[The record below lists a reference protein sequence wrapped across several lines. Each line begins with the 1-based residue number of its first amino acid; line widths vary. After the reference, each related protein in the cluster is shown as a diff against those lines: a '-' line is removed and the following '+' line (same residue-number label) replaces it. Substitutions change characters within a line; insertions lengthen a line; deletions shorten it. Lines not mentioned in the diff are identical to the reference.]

1 MNKVKFEDASPNP
14 EYIIKSIAEQGYSL
28 ES

>member
-1 MNKVKFEDASPNP
+1 MNKEKFEDASPNP
-14 EYIIKSIAEQGYSL
+14 EYLIESIAEQGYGL